1 MAFID
6 PVPDA
11 EAAELGTLT
20 NYTRALGHRPEVV
33 RAWIQLNTAI
43 KESMDLRRYELAT
56 VAAAT
61 RLRSSYCALAHGS
74 VLLDR
79 FYDPPT
85 LRRIVA
91 DRSEAGLSETDLAIM
106 ELAEQIVEDA
116 TSVTQENVDRLRE
129 AGLDDAE
136 IVSVVLAVAARC
148 FFSKAL
154 DALGVEPDASYSALD
169 PELRDALVVGRPI
182 AQA

>member
-74 VLLDR
+74 VLLDK

-106 ELAEQIVEDA
+106 E
-116 TSVTQENVDRLRE
+116 
-129 AGLDDAE
+129 
-136 IVSVVLAVAARC
+136 
-148 FFSKAL
+148 
-154 DALGVEPDASYSALD
+154 
-169 PELRDALVVGRPI
+169 
-182 AQA
+182 